1 MRDKRFG
8 LKVLAGILIGA
19 LVGFLLLYTTPVPTQ
34 PGDVIRATLT
44 DGREVYVD
52 IGEDRYDPAVPEVV
66 TIDDLPDTID
76 EQAYTDAVTFIEE
89 VLIVGRPLP
98 EVPAL
103 LTRSSGLEFT
113 DVSVF
118 QRGTVT
124 IRPFHT
130 ELIYLIG
137 HIFLRLLQ
145 MLVLPLIVATVL
157 VGIASLGDI
166 KKLGK
171 LGKQTAGFYIAT
183 MLVAVTIG
191 LFWVNLVKPGQDL
204 GFAGANE
211 IARADQT
218 FSELIL
224 RTIPNNPFAALA
236 TLDVVAVLFFV
247 IIFALAM
254 LKLGKQRIAPVFNFF
269 EGLNDVMFTLIGWV
283 MVLAPIGVGALV
295 AHTIGTQDVT
305 FIGPLLAS
313 LGKFAL
319 TVTLALA
326 THFIALMIILSVVAR
341 YSPIAFIRAMA
352 PAMATAFGTNSSS
365 ATLPVTMTCIEKM
378 GVSKRIRNFVAPV
391 GATLNMDGT
400 ALFEAVAVLFFA
412 QAFAVSLGIQDQ
424 FIVALVSVV
433 AAIGAAGIPSAG
445 LVTMVI
451 VLSAVGLPQSKV
463 ALLWS
468 IDRPLDMMRTLV
480 NITGDAVTSRVVQ
493 TWNPDIKIEEDDI
506 VTEYEPVVPEAA
518 HGH

>member
-8 LKVLAGILIGA
+8 LKVIAGILIGA
-19 LVGFLLLYTTPVPTQ
+19 LLGFILLYNAPVPTQ
-34 PGDVIRATLT
+34 PEDVIRATLPS
-44 DGREVYVD
+44 GEEVYVS
-52 IGEDRYDPAVPEVV
+52 IGDDQHDPALPEVV
-66 TIDDLPDTID
+66 PLEDLPDTID
-76 EQAYTDAVTFIEE
+76 IAAYSDAVTFIDE
-89 VLIVGRPLP
+89 VLIVGRPLG
-98 EVPAL
+98 EVSAL
-103 LTRSSGLEFT
+103 LTQSSGQEFT
-113 DVSVF
+113 EVAVF
-118 QRGTVT
+118 QRGPVT
-124 IRPFHT
+124 IRPTIT
-130 ELIYLIG
+130 ELVYLLG

-145 MLVLPLIVATVL
+145 MLVLPLIIATVL

-171 LGKQTAGFYIAT
+171 LGRQTAGFYLAT
-183 MLVAVTIG
+183 MLVAVSIG
-191 LFWVNLVKPGQDL
+191 LFWVNIIKPGVGL
-204 GFAGANE
+204 GFAGADE

-224 RTIPNNPFAALA
+224 RTIPTNPFAALA
-236 TLDVVAVLFFV
+236 SLDIVAVLFFV

-254 LKLGKQRIAPVFNFF
+254 LQLGKRRIAPVFNFF
-269 EGLNDVMFTLIGWV
+269 EGLNDIMFTLIGWV
-283 MVLAPIGVGALV
+283 MVLAPVGVGALV

-313 LGKFAL
+313 LGKFGL
-319 TVTLALA
+319 TVTLALL
-326 THFIALMIILSVVAR
+326 THFIALMLILSIVGKF
-341 YSPIAFIRAMA
+341 SPLAFIRAMA

-412 QAFAVSLGIQDQ
+412 QAFAVNLGFEGQI
-424 FIVALVSVV
+424 IVALVSVV

-451 VLSAVGLPQSKV
+451 VLSAVGLPQTKV

-480 NITGDAVTSRVVQ
+480 NISGDAVTSRVVQ

-506 VTEYEPVVPEAA
+506 ATEYEEIDPEAA
-518 HGH
+518 HGL